1 MPPALQIRS
10 GTGGAA
16 DRIHSPGM
24 FGPCNRMESTIV
36 VSNSPKLFC
45 LLPALPNSSGAG
57 QGRSGVESSG
67 EARMRAHRSNSSGRR
82 TSPPLPASGRLEIVG
97 PRRCSFRSSC
107 KPKQYPRGPTPDFF
121 LHPASPIRTPLDC
134 LAASR
139 LPRSVPAAEGV
150 GMQTSFSV
158 ITGRADNYRWI
169 LNQIWDRISPR
180 LLKAQTREDVI
191 GSYEGADI
199 GGYALQF
206 VQLAD
211 LILQVLKERKFPKQ
225 SRKAHINFLA
235 DSIGAHG
242 LVTPRSSRDI
252 CERERARIERLHHI
266 VRYEFW
272 IKCSCGYQGR
282 SLRHAC
288 PKCEAEIPLR
298 ADLSLDP
305 VFPW

>member
-1 MPPALQIRS
+1 MVKSVR
-10 GTGGAA
+10 GAA

-121 LHPASPIRTPLDC
+121 LHPASRIRTPLYC

-139 LPRSVPAAEGV
+139 LARSVPAAEGV
-150 GMQTSFSV
+150 GMQTGFSV
-158 ITGRADNYRWI
+158 ITTNSESWWGAKSLGFGSGSLPSFLFLRCLR
-169 LNQIWDRISPR
+169 LVDRRSGNS
-180 LLKAQTREDVI
+180 D
-191 GSYEGADI
+191 
-199 GGYALQF
+199 
-206 VQLAD
+206 
-211 LILQVLKERKFPKQ
+211 QVWWK
-225 SRKAHINFLA
+225 
-235 DSIGAHG
+235 
-242 LVTPRSSRDI
+242 
-252 CERERARIERLHHI
+252 
-266 VRYEFW
+266 
-272 IKCSCGYQGR
+272 
-282 SLRHAC
+282 
-288 PKCEAEIPLR
+288 
-298 ADLSLDP
+298 
-305 VFPW
+305 